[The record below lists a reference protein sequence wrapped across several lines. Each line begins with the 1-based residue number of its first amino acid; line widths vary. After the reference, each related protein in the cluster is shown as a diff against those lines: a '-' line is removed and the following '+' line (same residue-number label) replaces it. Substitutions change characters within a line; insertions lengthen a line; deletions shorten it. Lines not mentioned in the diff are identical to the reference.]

1 MLEYTLFNSKY
12 CKNVGILIWL
22 TVTLVFIYSCGL
34 SPANEQN
41 PANSEQISG
50 FRNAEESTD
59 NSSAPFSASVTP
71 LESRLGSSKGTPEE
85 LNAVWEA
92 WALLNR
98 DHVDRDLFNADD
110 FEEFAIKGMIAAVDD
125 PYTSYIEPAVM
136 KIEQQDLSGEFEGIG
151 AHVRRRE
158 DGAIQII
165 SPIEGGPA
173 ESAGILSGDIIV
185 AVDGEEIGGL
195 PLLEAVT
202 KIRGPRGS
210 LVVLTIKRLGQLQT
224 TEIDVIRDVIALPS
238 VLLRSEPGSDITHI
252 RITEF
257 KADTPDRLKEV
268 LLQEIDGGA
277 EGLILDLRSN
287 PGGYLQQVFEIADM
301 FLNEEV
307 ILVEE
312 RQDKEVLWE
321 SKDGGLATDLPVVL
335 LVNAY
340 SASGSEILMGAF
352 QDSGRSQV
360 VGEKTFGKG
369 TVNIFRELSNGGGL
383 YMSIGRWYTPMKRQ
397 IEGEGLLPDFEVTDT
412 DPQKADIM
420 QVEKAIELLE
430 NLISV
435 DGK

>member
-34 SPANEQN
+34 APANEQN

>member
-34 SPANEQN
+34 APANGQN

>member
-12 CKNVGILIWL
+12 CKSIGILIWVV
-22 TVTLVFIYSCGL
+22 VTLVLIYSCGL
-34 SPANEQN
+34 VPTDEQN
-41 PANSEQISG
+41 PENSDQISG
-50 FRNAEESTD
+50 LRNVEESAD

-98 DHVDRDLFNADD
+98 DHVDRDLFDADD

-195 PLLEAVT
+195 PLLEAVA

-224 TEIDVIRDVIALPS
+224 TEIEVIRDVIALPS

-257 KADTPDRLKEV
+257 KADTPDRLEEV
-268 LLQEIDGGA
+268 LVQEIDGGA
-277 EGLILDLRSN
+277 KGLILDLRSN

-321 SKDGGLATDLPVVL
+321 SKDGGFATDLPVVL

-383 YMSIGRWYTPMKRQ
+383 YMSIGRWYTPLKRQ

-430 NLISV
+430 NLISA

>member
-1 MLEYTLFNSKY
+1 MLDYISLKSKY
-12 CKNVGILIWL
+12 WKTLAISFCVAVSL
-22 TVTLVFIYSCGL
+22 TIISGCDLTPG
-34 SPANEQN
+34 NEQR
-41 PANSEQISG
+41 SEKTQPSSSL
-50 FRNAEESTD
+50 RSSEDESD

-71 LESRLGSSKGTPEE
+71 LEDRLGSSKGTPEE
-85 LNAVWEA
+85 LGAVWEA

-98 DHVDRDLFNADD
+98 DHVDRELFDADD

-125 PYTSYIEPAVM
+125 PHTSYIEPAVM

-195 PLLEAVT
+195 PLLEAVS

-224 TEIDVIRDVIALPS
+224 TDIDVIRDVIALPS
-238 VLLRSEPGSDITHI
+238 VLLRSEPGADITHI

-257 KADTPDRLKEV
+257 KADTPERLEEV
-268 LLQEIDGGA
+268 LIQEIDTGSK
-277 EGLILDLRSN
+277 GLILDLRSN

-301 FLNEEV
+301 FLDEEV

-312 RQDKEVLWE
+312 RQDKEVIWE
-321 SKDGGLATDLPVVL
+321 SKDGGLGTDLPVVL
-335 LVNAY
+335 MVNSY

-352 QDSGRSQV
+352 QDSGRSQA

-383 YMSIGRWYTPMKRQ
+383 YMSVGRWYTPLKRQ
-397 IEGEGLLPDFEVTDT
+397 IEGEGLIPDFEVSDP
-412 DPQKADIM
+412 DPQTADIL
-420 QVEKAIELLE
+420 QVEKATELLE
-430 NLISV
+430 NLIRV
-435 DGK
+435 DAK

>member
-12 CKNVGILIWL
+12 CKSIGILIL
-22 TVTLVFIYSCGL
+22 VVVTLVLICSCGL
-34 SPANEQN
+34 APTDEQN
-41 PANSEQISG
+41 PENSDQISG
-50 FRNAEESTD
+50 LRKAEKSTD
-59 NSSAPFSASVTP
+59 DSSAPFSASVTP

-98 DHVDRDLFNADD
+98 DHVDRDLFDADD

-195 PLLEAVT
+195 PLLEAVA

-210 LVVLTIKRLGQLQT
+210 LVVLTIKRLGQLQP

-383 YMSIGRWYTPMKRQ
+383 YMSIGRWYTPLKRQ

-412 DPQKADIM
+412 DSQKADIM